1 MTEAALDTFWESAE
15 VPDES
20 RLYAEELAGIV
31 AERLSEIDAVI
42 ADSARNWTVDRM
54 SRIDRNL
61 LRMAVAE
68 LLYVDDVPMRVTLD
82 EAVEIAKAFGGDDS
96 ARFVNGILDRV
107 AREGDKAPEPAPSAE
122 DAA

>member
-1 MTEAALDTFWESAE
+1 
-15 VPDES
+15 
-20 RLYAEELAGIV
+20 
-31 AERLSEIDAVI
+31 
-42 ADSARNWTVDRM
+42 
-54 SRIDRNL
+54 
-61 LRMAVAE
+61 

-107 AREGDKAPEPAPSAE
+107 AREGDKEPEPAPSAE